1 MLFKYKAIDASG
13 DKKDG
18 EIDALNKE
26 VAINSL
32 QRRGLVL
39 SSIESAEEVGLFK
52 MNITFF
58 ERVKNKDLVILSRQI
73 STLFE
78 SQVSAL
84 RIFRLLGEETENPLL
99 KRKMA
104 VITKDL
110 QAGNSIAK
118 ALSKHP
124 EIFSPFYVNMV
135 RSGEESGKLDKTFI
149 YLADYLERIYEIT
162 SKAKNALV
170 YPAFVVG
177 VFIVVMLLIFVFVIP
192 QISQVFTESGQELP
206 LYTRVVMAISTF
218 IIDYWFIL
226 IAAVMTLSF
235 FLWRYSNTKEGEYL
249 FSKLRL
255 NTPFIGKLYQK
266 LYLSRIADSFST
278 MLGSGIPI
286 VRTIE
291 LTAEVVGNKIYENLL
306 TDAWEAVRAGSP
318 VSQALS
324 KTEYIPGIMIQMI
337 KVGEE
342 TGELSSILSTLAK
355 FYQREV
361 NNSVDTLVGLI
372 EPIMIVVLG
381 VSVGLLLASVLVP
394 IYDLAS
400 AI

>member
-18 EIDALNKE
+18 EIDAMNNE
-26 VAINSL
+26 VAISSL

-39 SSIESAEEVGLFK
+39 SSIESAEKVGLLK

-342 TGELSSILSTLAK
+342 TGELSSILNTLAK

-381 VSVGLLLASVLVP
+381 LSVGLLLASVLVP

>member
-18 EIDALNKE
+18 EIDAMNKE
-26 VAINSL
+26 VAISSL

-39 SSIESAEEVGLFK
+39 SSIESAEEVGLLK

-226 IAAVMTLSF
+226 IAALMTLYF
-235 FLWRYSNTKEGEYL
+235 FVWRYSNTKEGEYL

-255 NTPFIGKLYQK
+255 SAPFIGKLYQK

-381 VSVGLLLASVLVP
+381 LSVGLLLASVLVP

>member
-18 EIDALNKE
+18 EIDAMNKE
-26 VAINSL
+26 VAISSL

-342 TGELSSILSTLAK
+342 TGELSSILNTLAK

-381 VSVGLLLASVLVP
+381 LSVGLLLASVLVP

>member
-13 DKKDG
+13 NKKEG
-18 EIDALNKE
+18 EIDAINEE

-32 QRRGLVL
+32 HRRGLFL
-39 SSIESAEEVGLFK
+39 YSITSAEKKSLLQT
-52 MNITFF
+52 NITFF
-58 ERVKNKDLVILSRQI
+58 ERVKNKEIIILSRQI
-73 STLFE
+73 ATLFE

-84 RIFRLLGEETENPLL
+84 RIFRLLGAETPNPLL

-104 VITKDL
+104 AITDDL

-124 EIFSPFYVNMV
+124 DVFSSFYINMV
-135 RSGEESGKLDKTFI
+135 RAGEESGKLDRTFV
-149 YLADYLERIYEIT
+149 YLADYLDRTYEVT
-162 SKAKNALV
+162 SKARNALV

-177 VFIVVMLLIFVFVIP
+177 VFIVVMLLIFLFVIP
-192 QISQVFTESGQELP
+192 QISQVLIESGQDVP
-206 LYTRVVMAISTF
+206 IYTKVIIAMSSFVVN
-218 IIDYWFIL
+218 YWFLL
-226 IAAVMTLSF
+226 IAAMLVTFF
-235 FLWRYSNTKEGEYL
+235 FLWRYSQTKEGEYM

-255 NTPFIGKLYQK
+255 STPFIGELYQK
-266 LYLSRIADSFST
+266 LYLSRIADTFST
-278 MLGSGIPI
+278 MLGSGIPM

-291 LTAEVVGNKIYENLL
+291 LSSAVVNNKIYEDLL
-306 TDAWEAVRAGSP
+306 LEAGEAVRAGSP

-324 KTEYIPGIMIQMI
+324 KTEYIPGIMIQMM

-342 TGELSSILSTLAK
+342 TGELGAILGTLAK
-355 FYQREV
+355 FYRREV
-361 NNSVDTLVGLI
+361 NNAVDTLVGLI

-381 VSVGLLLASVLVP
+381 LSVGILLASVLVP
-394 IYDLAS
+394 IYDLAG

>member
-18 EIDALNKE
+18 EIDAMNKE
-26 VAINSL
+26 VAISSL

-39 SSIESAEEVGLFK
+39 SSIESAEKVGLLK

-124 EIFSPFYVNMV
+124 EIFSPFYVKMV

-342 TGELSSILSTLAK
+342 TGELSSILNTLAK

-381 VSVGLLLASVLVP
+381 LSVGLLLASVLVP

>member
-18 EIDALNKE
+18 EIDAMNKE
-26 VAINSL
+26 VAISSL

-39 SSIESAEEVGLFK
+39 SSIESAEEVGLLK

-342 TGELSSILSTLAK
+342 TGELSSILNTLAK

-381 VSVGLLLASVLVP
+381 LSVGLLLASVLVP

>member
-18 EIDALNKE
+18 DIDAMNTE
-26 VAINSL
+26 VAISSL
-32 QRRGLVL
+32 QRPGLWL
-39 SSIESAEEVGLFK
+39 SSIESAENVGLLK

-84 RIFRLLGEETENPLL
+84 RIFRLLGEETDNPLL

-255 NTPFIGKLYQK
+255 NTPFIVKLYQK

-381 VSVGLLLASVLVP
+381 LLRCLVVVSVIMTLDVLP
-394 IYDLAS
+394 S

>member
-18 EIDALNKE
+18 EIDAMNKE
-26 VAINSL
+26 VAISSL

-135 RSGEESGKLDKTFI
+135 RSGEESGKLDKTFV
-149 YLADYLERIYEIT
+149 YLADYLERVYEIT

-218 IIDYWFIL
+218 IVNYWFLIL
-226 IAAVMTLSF
+226 AAMMVSTF
-235 FLWRYSNTKEGEYL
+235 FLWRYSQTTEGEYV

-255 NTPFIGKLYQK
+255 STPFIGKLYQK
-266 LYLSRIADSFST
+266 LYLSRIADTFST

-291 LTAEVVGNKIYENLL
+291 LTAEVVGNKIYEDLL

>member
-18 EIDALNKE
+18 EIDAMNKE
-26 VAINSL
+26 VAISSL

-39 SSIESAEEVGLFK
+39 SSIESAEKVGLLK

-342 TGELSSILSTLAK
+342 TGELSSILNTLAK

-381 VSVGLLLASVLVP
+381 LSVGLLLASVLVP